1 MQNINY
7 SNQLNAAREGTGTAA
22 LRTAGALQGMRA
34 NEQQMGIQQENHEAQ
49 QAQGVAEAA
58 EAAEIKAKTIEGAE
72 LLQAG
77 TSGEVAKFM
86 AANPKIAKGMID
98 SAKFQNDESKL
109 SRIKYAQDIIAG
121 ADPIAAIE
129 ARIAEVERNGGDASG
144 LRKSLDAG
152 DAAAIRKTAELD
164 LAMLDPKGFLAYQK
178 ATGNEDGKNLTP
190 KMRDFKEFQ
199 RLKKEDPEAAEI
211 FGSGAG
217 FIKDDKKRVFQIIDG
232 MKVFADG
239 TEKPLG
245 GGDKLKTPD
254 MKAAASLNQ
263 AKNVVGKAK
272 EYQTKN
278 VGFAMRLRDSID
290 GMKALVKGVNGDAVD
305 PGRAAMINAALG
317 DGTAANLALNAEE
330 QQYMVNAKD
339 ALFAILRP
347 ETGAAITDGEMKQ
360 YAQIYLPQPGDA
372 KGTTKLKERKLENQ
386 FRAIRD
392 KAPRIY
398 DATKVLQLVDKKVT
412 DKVVS
417 DEVNTEVE
425 EAVYN
430 EGQTATNASGQTA
443 VYKNGQWVV
452 Q

>member
-1 MQNINY
+1 M
-7 SNQLNAAREGTGTAA
+7 
-22 LRTAGALQGMRA
+22 
-34 NEQQMGIQQENHEAQ
+34 
-49 QAQGVAEAA
+49 
-58 EAAEIKAKTIEGAE
+58 
-72 LLQAG
+72 
-77 TSGEVAKFM
+77 
-86 AANPKIAKGMID
+86 
-98 SAKFQNDESKL
+98 
-109 SRIKYAQDIIAG
+109 
-121 ADPIAAIE
+121 
-129 ARIAEVERNGGDASG
+129 
-144 LRKSLDAG
+144 
-152 DAAAIRKTAELD
+152 
-164 LAMLDPKGFLAYQK
+164 
-178 ATGNEDGKNLTP
+178 LTP
-190 KMRDFKEFQ
+190 V
-199 RLKKEDPEAAEI
+199 L
-211 FGSGAG
+211 
-217 FIKDDKKRVFQIIDG
+217 
-232 MKVFADG
+232 
-239 TEKPLG
+239 
-245 GGDKLKTPD
+245 
-254 MKAAASLNQ
+254 
-263 AKNVVGKAK
+263 
-272 EYQTKN
+272 
-278 VGFAMRLRDSID
+278 
-290 GMKALVKGVNGDAVD
+290 
-305 PGRAAMINAALG
+305 
-317 DGTAANLALNAEE
+317 GTAANLALNAEE